1 MLMTS
6 DNAHPRTPNVNPSHD
21 PTPTHS
27 PPPDPSRPDE
37 AAGDDHGRPLTTNA
51 TAAAWYRTAQRGL
64 ARRDDPGQALRQAL
78 RADPDFAV
86 AASDLNALTDVSPVA
101 AARPATNWERHHC
114 EIVGTAR
121 LDVRRASGIL
131 REHLA
136 DVGCDPLALYIVD
149 VALST
154 TCHGSDPCPDLA
166 DLIASAPDCHRPA
179 ALDECDEPG

>member
-1 MLMTS
+1 MTS
-6 DNAHPRTPNVNPSHD
+6 DNAQPRIPDVNPSHD
-21 PTPTHS
+21 PSTMPAPPT
-27 PPPDPSRPDE
+27 DLSRLAE
-37 AAGDDHGRPLTTNA
+37 AVGDDHGRPLTTNA
-51 TAAAWYRTAQRGL
+51 AAAAWYRTAQRGL
-64 ARRDDPGQALRQAL
+64 VRHDDPDQALRQAL

-86 AASDLNALTDVSPVA
+86 AASDLNALTDVSPVVE

-114 EIVGTAR
+114 EIVATAR

-154 TCHGSDPCPDLA
+154 SCHGSDPCPDLA

-179 ALDECDEPG
+179 ALHARDDPR